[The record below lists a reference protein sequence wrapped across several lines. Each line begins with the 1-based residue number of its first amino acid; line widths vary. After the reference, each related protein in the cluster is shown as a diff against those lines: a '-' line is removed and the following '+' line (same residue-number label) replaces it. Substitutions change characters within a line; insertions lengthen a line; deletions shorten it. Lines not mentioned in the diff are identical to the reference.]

1 MVTLVRLLPLV
12 SLKKSKISGKVAA
25 KSDKIPWINS
35 KNNIGDVQIT
45 SVNIYSEKEVLSINV
60 ENPKTNYV
68 TETTNIIQFL
78 NEVSCNV
85 KFQFKTNLLQICSSG
100 CSSENQPKL
109 FATNWSFKNILNET
123 MNKIILFMI
132 VKYHSKWLF
141 VGSPGKLHHF
151 PIFKREHCIF

>member
-1 MVTLVRLLPLV
+1 MINAIDISRKYFGNTGKNFTACK
-12 SLKKSKISGKVAA
+12 SKKSKISGKVAA

-85 KFQFKTNLLQICSSG
+85 KFQFKTNLL
-100 CSSENQPKL
+100 
-109 FATNWSFKNILNET
+109 
-123 MNKIILFMI
+123 
-132 VKYHSKWLF
+132 
-141 VGSPGKLHHF
+141 
-151 PIFKREHCIF
+151 